1 MQGSKIKIEKYMT
14 QKTLTVKQAYTGE
27 VLAELA
33 MHDSAQVEQM
43 LSTAQKQHR
52 AGRLS
57 ETRRIT
63 VLQKLADLVKAEH
76 EDFSRLIA
84 NEGGK
89 PIRDARVEVTRAIS
103 GIHIAIRE
111 LGNIKGKKIPM
122 DYTPAGAGHEAH
134 TILEPI
140 GVVVAV
146 SAFNHPLNLAIHQV
160 IPAIATGCPVII
172 KPASLTP
179 LCTLRLA
186 ELIQQAGLPVGWVQ
200 VALLNNENAEKLVT
214 DTRVAFFSFIG
225 SAKVGWYLKS
235 KLAPGVRCALEHG
248 GVAPLIFD
256 ECADEEGFVNGVVKA
271 SMYHSGQVCVS
282 VQRVYVPASRAQN
295 LAQKIATVAAGQIVG
310 NSINE
315 NTDLG
320 PLISPK
326 ETDRIEVWVNE
337 AVASGAQLIT
347 GGKRI
352 NAVSYEPTVLLN
364 PPKDA
369 KVSTQ
374 EVFAPVVC
382 VYGYQVLDEAIEQA
396 NSLKVSF
403 QSSIFSDNIET
414 AMEVAKKLQASAVMI
429 NDYTTFRVDWMPFAG
444 RKHSGYGV
452 GGIGYT
458 MRDMLEHK
466 MIVVKS

>member
-1 MQGSKIKIEKYMT
+1 MI
-14 QKTLTVKQAYTGE
+14 VKQAYTGK
-27 VLAELA
+27 VLAELQ
-33 MHDSAQVEQM
+33 MHDGVQVEQM
-43 LSTAQKQHR
+43 LSNAQERHQI
-52 AGRLS
+52 GRLP
-57 ETRRIT
+57 EIQRIEI
-63 VLQKLADLVKAEH
+63 LQKLADLVEAEH
-76 EDFSRLIA
+76 EDFSCLIA

-103 GIHIAIRE
+103 GIRIAIRE
-111 LGNIKGKKIPM
+111 LGNIKGEKVPM
-122 DYTPAGAGHEAH
+122 DYTPAGAGHKAH

-186 ELIQQAGLPVGWVQ
+186 ELIQQAGLPAGWVQ

-214 DTRVAFFSFIG
+214 DPRVAFFSFIG

-235 KLAPGVRCALEHG
+235 KLAFGTRCALEHG

-256 ECADEEGFVNGVVKA
+256 EYADEEGFVNGVVKA

-282 VQRVYVPASRAQN
+282 VQRVYVPEKRAQD
-295 LAQKIATVAAGQIVG
+295 LAEKIATIAARQVVG
-310 NSINE
+310 DAIDE

-326 ETDRIEVWVNE
+326 EIDRIEGWVNA
-337 AVASGAQLIT
+337 AVASGAQLMT

-352 NAVSYEPTVLLN
+352 NAVSYAPTVLLN
-364 PPKDA
+364 PAKDA

-382 VYGYQVLDEAIEQA
+382 IYGYKTLEEAIEQA
-396 NSLKVSF
+396 NSLEVSF
-403 QSSIFSDNIET
+403 QSSVFSDNAET
-414 AMEVAKKLQASAVMI
+414 AMAIAKKLQASAVMI
-429 NDYTTFRVDWMPFAG
+429 NDYTTFRVDWMPFSG
-444 RKHSGYGV
+444 RKHSGYGI
-452 GGIGYT
+452 GGIGYS
-458 MRDMLEHK
+458 MRDMLEYK
-466 MIVVKS
+466 MIVSKG

>member
-1 MQGSKIKIEKYMT
+1 MEK
-14 QKTLTVKQAYTGE
+14 LIVKQAYTGE
-27 VLAELA
+27 ILAELK
-33 MHDSAQVEQM
+33 MHNSAQVEQM
-43 LSTAQKQHR
+43 LSTAQQLHQT
-52 AGRLS
+52 GRLA
-57 ETRRIT
+57 EKQRIAI
-63 VLQKLADLVKAEH
+63 LNKLADLIEAEH
-76 EDFSRLIA
+76 EDFARLIA

-89 PIRDARVEVTRAIS
+89 PIRDARVEVTRAIN
-103 GIHIAIRE
+103 GIHIAIKE
-111 LGNIKGKKIPM
+111 LGNIKGEKIPM
-122 DYTPAGAGHEAH
+122 DYTPAGSGHTAN

-140 GVVVAV
+140 GVVVAI

-160 IPAIATGCPVII
+160 IPALATGCPVII

-186 ELIQQAGLPVGWVQ
+186 ELIEQAGLPVGWVQ
-200 VALLNNENAEKLVT
+200 VALLENKDAEKLVT
-214 DTRVAFFSFIG
+214 DDKVAFFSFIG

-256 ECADEEGFVNGVVKA
+256 EYADEVGFVKGVVKA

-282 VQRVYVPASRAQN
+282 VQRVYVPNDKAEY
-295 LAQKIATVAAGQIVG
+295 LAQKIADVASQQKVG
-310 NSINE
+310 NAINE
-315 NTDLG
+315 DTDLG

-326 ETDRIEVWVNE
+326 ETDRIESWVNE
-337 AVASGAQLIT
+337 AVATGAKLIT

-352 NAVSYEPTVLLN
+352 NDISYQPTVLLN
-364 PPKDA
+364 PPTDA

-374 EVFAPVVC
+374 EIFAPVVC
-382 VYGYQVLDEAIEQA
+382 IYGYDNIDEAIQQA
-396 NSLKVSF
+396 NSLDVSF
-403 QSSIFSDNIET
+403 QSAVFSDNIDA
-414 AMEVAKKLQASAVMI
+414 AMNIAKRLEASAVMI
-429 NDYTTFRVDWMPFAG
+429 NEYTTFRVDWMPFSG
-444 RKHSGYGV
+444 RKHSGYGI

>member
-1 MQGSKIKIEKYMT
+1 MT
-14 QKTLTVKQAYTGE
+14 MITVKQAYTGA
-27 VLAELA
+27 VLAELK

-43 LSTAQKQHR
+43 LSNAQKRHQ

-57 ETRRIT
+57 ETQRIEI
-63 VLQKLADLVKAEH
+63 LQKLADLVESEH

-103 GIHIAIRE
+103 GIRIAIRE
-111 LGNIKGKKIPM
+111 LDNITGEEIPM
-122 DYTPAGAGHEAH
+122 DYTPAGAGHKAH

-200 VALLNNENAEKLVT
+200 VALLSNENAEKLVT
-214 DTRVAFFSFIG
+214 DSRVAFFSFIG
-225 SAKVGWYLKS
+225 SAKVGWHLKS
-235 KLAPGVRCALEHG
+235 KLAYGTRCALEHG

-256 ECADEEGFVNGVVKA
+256 EYADEEGFVNGVVKA

-282 VQRVYVPASRAQN
+282 VQRVYVPEKRAQD
-295 LAQKIATVAAGQIVG
+295 LAEKIATIAAKQVVG
-310 NSINE
+310 DAINE

-320 PLISPK
+320 PLISPQA
-326 ETDRIEVWVNE
+326 TDRIEAWVNE
-337 AVASGAQLIT
+337 AIASGAQLMT

-352 NAVSYEPTVLLN
+352 NAVSYAPTVLLN
-364 PPKDA
+364 PAKDA

-382 VYGYQVLDEAIEQA
+382 IYGYKTLEEAVEWA
-396 NSLKVSF
+396 NSLDVSF
-403 QSSIFSDNIET
+403 QSSVFSDNAET
-414 AMEVAKKLQASAVMI
+414 AMTIAKKLQASAVMI

-444 RKHSGYGV
+444 RKHSGYGI
-452 GGIGYT
+452 GGIGYS

-466 MIVVKS
+466 MIVTKR

>member
-1 MQGSKIKIEKYMT
+1 MT
-14 QKTLTVKQAYTGE
+14 MITVKQAYTGA
-27 VLAELA
+27 VLAELK

-43 LSTAQKQHR
+43 LSNAQKRHQ

-57 ETRRIT
+57 ETQRIEI
-63 VLQKLADLVKAEH
+63 LQKLADLVESEH
-76 EDFSRLIA
+76 EDFSHLIA

-103 GIHIAIRE
+103 GIRIAIRE
-111 LGNIKGKKIPM
+111 LDNITGEEIPM
-122 DYTPAGAGHEAH
+122 DYTPAGAGHKAH

-200 VALLNNENAEKLVT
+200 VALLSNENAEKLVT
-214 DTRVAFFSFIG
+214 DSRVAFFSFIG
-225 SAKVGWYLKS
+225 SAKVGWHLKS
-235 KLAPGVRCALEHG
+235 KLAYGTRCALEHG

-256 ECADEEGFVNGVVKA
+256 EYADEEGFVNGVVKA

-282 VQRVYVPASRAQN
+282 VQRVYVPEKRAQD
-295 LAQKIATVAAGQIVG
+295 LAEKIATIAAKQVVG
-310 NSINE
+310 DAINE

-320 PLISPK
+320 PLISPQA
-326 ETDRIEVWVNE
+326 TDRIEAWVNE
-337 AVASGAQLIT
+337 AIASGAQLMT

-352 NAVSYEPTVLLN
+352 NAVSYAPTVLLN
-364 PPKDA
+364 PAKDA

-382 VYGYQVLDEAIEQA
+382 IYGYKTLEEAVEWA
-396 NSLKVSF
+396 NSLDVSF
-403 QSSIFSDNIET
+403 QSSVFSDNAET
-414 AMEVAKKLQASAVMI
+414 AMTIAKKLQASAVMI

-444 RKHSGYGV
+444 RKHSGYGI
-452 GGIGYT
+452 GGIGYS

-466 MIVVKS
+466 MIVTKR

>member
-1 MQGSKIKIEKYMT
+1 MT
-14 QKTLTVKQAYTGE
+14 MMIVKQAYTGK
-27 VLAELA
+27 VLAELQ
-33 MHDSAQVEQM
+33 MHDGVQVEQM
-43 LSTAQKQHR
+43 LSNAQERHQI
-52 AGRLS
+52 GRLP
-57 ETRRIT
+57 EIQRIEI
-63 VLQKLADLVKAEH
+63 LQKLADLVEAEH
-76 EDFSRLIA
+76 EDFSCLIA

-103 GIHIAIRE
+103 GIRIAIRE
-111 LGNIKGKKIPM
+111 LGNIKGEKVPM
-122 DYTPAGAGHEAH
+122 DYTPAGAGHKAH

-186 ELIQQAGLPVGWVQ
+186 ELIQQAGLPAGWVQ

-214 DTRVAFFSFIG
+214 DPRVAFFSFIG

-235 KLAPGVRCALEHG
+235 KLAFGTRCALEHG

-256 ECADEEGFVNGVVKA
+256 EYADEEGFVNGVVKA

-282 VQRVYVPASRAQN
+282 VQRVYVPEKRAQD
-295 LAQKIATVAAGQIVG
+295 LAEKIATIAARQVVG
-310 NSINE
+310 DAIDE

-326 ETDRIEVWVNE
+326 EIDRIEGWVNA
-337 AVASGAQLIT
+337 AVASGAQLMT

-352 NAVSYEPTVLLN
+352 NAVSYAPTVLLN
-364 PPKDA
+364 PAKDA

-382 VYGYQVLDEAIEQA
+382 IYGYKTLEEAIEQA
-396 NSLKVSF
+396 NSLEVSF
-403 QSSIFSDNIET
+403 QSSVFSDNVET
-414 AMEVAKKLQASAVMI
+414 AMAIAKKLQASAVMI
-429 NDYTTFRVDWMPFAG
+429 NDYTTFRVDWMPFSG
-444 RKHSGYGV
+444 RKHSGYGI
-452 GGIGYT
+452 GGIGYS
-458 MRDMLEHK
+458 MRDMLEYK
-466 MIVVKS
+466 MIVSKG